1 MVASLFGEN
10 DFENEV
16 FYRKKTSVLWEL
28 GTLQVDD
35 VAGQGASAVIKTR
48 CTDYVWECKRD
59 VSMETMVTNI
69 TH

>member
-35 VAGQGASAVIKTR
+35 VAGQGASAVIKTLN
-48 CTDYVWECKRD
+48 CDD
-59 VSMETMVTNI
+59 VQIMSGSAREMSAWRPW
-69 TH
+69 